1 MWGITVLN
9 ELGVLI
15 KSKVQSTDNHTEYP
29 RGGGVY
35 TVKNRNIPIAWW

>member
-15 KSKVQSTDNHTEYP
+15 KSKVQSTDNQTEYP
-29 RGGGVY
+29 RGGGGC
-35 TVKNRNIPIAWW
+35 TQLKIGISQ